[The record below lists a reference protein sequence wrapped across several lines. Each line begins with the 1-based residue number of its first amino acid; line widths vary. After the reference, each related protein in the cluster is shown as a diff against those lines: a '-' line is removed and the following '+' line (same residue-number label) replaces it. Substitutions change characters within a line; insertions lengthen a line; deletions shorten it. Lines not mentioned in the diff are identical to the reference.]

1 MSNNLVGFRTVFDN
15 TINNE
20 LQDNL
25 IEFFDWGLLEK
36 GNYFNVTLG
45 ETSHEGFDYSRLQ
58 PSISEH
64 YSEGQAWEGFRKNW
78 IWQSGVNPPSGI
90 DAPIVGTNNVIPGIS
105 GIYVDDTFYPSDTVG
120 QYSHCVDYFNGTVV
134 FNDPIPTG
142 SKVQAEYSYKYI
154 NLIYANA
161 VPWLREVQTNTLQ
174 NKTLNPIPTEMKIQL
189 PAIAVEVVPARTMKG
204 LQLGGGQWVYTD
216 VLFHCIAENDI
227 TRNSLVD
234 IVSYQ
239 NDRSI
244 KTFDTVSISSSNDF
258 SLDYRGVPNSGA
270 LSYPQMLSKYPGS
283 PIFLKSVRSSDS
295 SVINSNIY
303 LASVR
308 FTVESVSKILS

>member
-1 MSNNLVGFRTVFDN
+1 MSNKLVGFKTVFDN
-15 TINNE
+15 TTNNE

-36 GNYFNVTLG
+36 GNYFNTSLG
-45 ETSHEGFDYSRLQ
+45 ETSPQGLDYSLLK
-58 PSISEH
+58 PSKSEH

-78 IWQSGVNPPSGI
+78 IWQSGISPPSGFI
-90 DAPIVGTNNVIPGIS
+90 PPFVGSNNAIPGIS
-105 GIYVDDTFYPSDTVG
+105 GVYVDDTFYPSDTTG
-120 QYSHCVDYFNGTVV
+120 AYSHYVDYFNGTVI
-134 FNDPIPTG
+134 FNTPIATG

-154 NLIYANA
+154 NVIYANA

-174 NKTLNPIPTEMKIQL
+174 NKPLNPIPTEMKIQL
-189 PAIAVEVVPARTMKG
+189 PAIAIEVVPARTMKG

-239 NDRSI
+239 NDRLI
-244 KTFDTVSISSSNDF
+244 KTFDTASISSSNAF

-270 LSYPQMLSKYPGS
+270 LSYPQMVSNYPGLA
-283 PIFLKSVRSSDS
+283 IFLKSVRSSDS
-295 SVINSNIY
+295 YVINSNIY
-303 LASVR
+303 LATVR

>member
-1 MSNNLVGFRTVFDN
+1 MIRAASDGILSRNKWSNTSLLTTSSNNR
-15 TINNE
+15 
-20 LQDNL
+20 L
-25 IEFFDWGLLEK
+25 IGSGMLRSI
-36 GNYFNVTLG
+36 VT
-45 ETSHEGFDYSRLQ
+45 SR
-58 PSISEH
+58 
-64 YSEGQAWEGFRKNW
+64 
-78 IWQSGVNPPSGI
+78 
-90 DAPIVGTNNVIPGIS
+90 
-105 GIYVDDTFYPSDTVG
+105 PSDTAG
-120 QYSHCVDYFNGTVV
+120 AYSHYVDYFNGTVI
-134 FNDPIPTG
+134 FNTPIATG

-154 NLIYANA
+154 NVVYANA

-174 NKTLNPIPTEMKIQL
+174 NKPLNPIPTEMKIQL

-244 KTFDTVSISSSNDF
+244 KTFDTASISLSNAF

-270 LSYPQMLSKYPGS
+270 LSYPQMVSNYPGS
-283 PIFLKSVRSSDS
+283 TIFLKSVRSSDS
-295 SVINSNIY
+295 YVINSNIY
-303 LASVR
+303 LGTVR

>member
-1 MSNNLVGFRTVFDN
+1 MSNKLVGFKTVFDN

-36 GNYFNVTLG
+36 GNYFNTSLG
-45 ETSHEGFDYSRLQ
+45 ETSPQGLDYSLLK
-58 PSISEH
+58 PSKSEH

-78 IWQSGVNPPSGI
+78 IWQSGISPPSGFI
-90 DAPIVGTNNVIPGIS
+90 PPFVGSNNAIPGIS
-105 GIYVDDTFYPSDTVG
+105 GVYVDDTFYPSDTSG
-120 QYSHCVDYFNGTVV
+120 AYSHYVDYFNGTVI
-134 FNDPIPTG
+134 FNTPIATG

-154 NLIYANA
+154 NVVYANA

-174 NKTLNPIPTEMKIQL
+174 NKPLNPIPTEMKIQL

-244 KTFDTVSISSSNDF
+244 KTFDTASISLSNAF

-270 LSYPQMLSKYPGS
+270 LSYPQMVSNYPGS
-283 PIFLKSVRSSDS
+283 TIFLKSVRSSDS
-295 SVINSNIY
+295 YVINSNIY
-303 LASVR
+303 LGTVR